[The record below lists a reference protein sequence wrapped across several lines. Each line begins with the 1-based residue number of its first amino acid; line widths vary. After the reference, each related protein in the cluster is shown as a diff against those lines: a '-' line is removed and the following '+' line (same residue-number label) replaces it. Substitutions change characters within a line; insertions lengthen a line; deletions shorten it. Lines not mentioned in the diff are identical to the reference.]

1 MRFEIFEGGFFR
13 RRWYWRLVAGNNEI
27 IAQSE
32 GYTAR
37 RSALDTIYSIRAK
50 MHADM
55 PIIDDKSGYPIPEAM
70 TD

>member
-1 MRFEIFEGGFFR
+1 MRFEIFESGIFR

-37 RSALDTIYSIRAK
+37 RSALDTIYSIRGK
-50 MHADM
+50 LHADT
-55 PIIDDKSGYPIPEAM
+55 PILDDKGGAPIPDLM